1 MVPFR
6 LMAAWLAWSIVS
18 VQAQGDSLSQQYC
31 SNENTGSNY
40 QAVYNIYQSNGACH
54 DQCKD
59 NYAFAVVQWQDCWCS
74 NYIPA
79 EQQSISN
86 CNQNCPGYPSEQCG
100 NQSAGLYGYIQ
111 LYRHP
116 SGTAG
121 GLASTQASSTTPSS
135 TTTQPSTQQSSTPPA
150 TSTTQQPSTQQ
161 TTASSQPP
169 ATSIVSQTVYQ
180 TVTQS
185 QSASVVVSY
194 VTPSPTSTS
203 ASSPSSSSSSD
214 PPSSLTTTSSDLS
227 TSSALSTSSST
238 NPPVVAPVPAI
249 TQTSSTPPPQSA
261 TPVTSLRVVTL
272 SGAIVTQTVTST
284 PFPAPSSAADLQS
297 LQRNHLSPS
306 AIAGVVIGTLL
317 ALALLLILA
326 FLLLRRRKQHRD
338 SELAAAGITHAG
350 GPTSPR
356 RNISVLSR
364 TGLLSRGGR
373 PTSMSESPNY
383 YHDDAGGAA
392 LGLHTG
398 GQNSV
403 RHSMLFG
410 GGGGVA
416 GAGGVSPVSPL
427 GSTHDEHDGSRRYSR
442 PMVYDQRLNP
452 SALFANAEGNGS
464 RVSMQDQRDYSRP
477 LGVAN
482 PDVEVGRGSFE
493 SRVS

>member
-6 LMAAWLAWSIVS
+6 LAAAGLAWSVVS
-18 VQAQGDSLSQQYC
+18 VRAQGDGLSQQYC

-74 NYIPA
+74 NYVPA

-100 NQSAGLYGYIQ
+100 NQSAGLYGEQHDCPFYYDSAVNSAVKYTPGDIDDPAVQ
-111 LYRHP
+111 HAT
-116 SGTAG
+116 GHVF
-121 GLASTQASSTTPSS
+121 LAASNYQHNIRLFSTTILISELRSAVISNDDIIRPADVIRL
-135 TTTQPSTQQSSTPPA
+135 TNINTPP
-150 TSTTQQPSTQQ
+150 S
-161 TTASSQPP
+161 
-169 ATSIVSQTVYQ
+169 
-180 TVTQS
+180 
-185 QSASVVVSY
+185 
-194 VTPSPTSTS
+194 
-203 ASSPSSSSSSD
+203 
-214 PPSSLTTTSSDLS
+214 
-227 TSSALSTSSST
+227 
-238 NPPVVAPVPAI
+238 
-249 TQTSSTPPPQSA
+249 QSA

-272 SGAIVTQTVTST
+272 SGAIITQTVTST
-284 PFPAPSSAADLQS
+284 PFVAPTSAADLQS
-297 LQRNHLSPS
+297 LQRHHVSPG
-306 AIAGVVIGTLL
+306 AIAGITLGTLL
-317 ALALLLILA
+317 ALSLLTILA

-338 SELAAAGITHAG
+338 TELAAAGIVPAGG

-373 PTSMSESPNY
+373 PTSMAETHTY
-383 YHDDAGGAA
+383 DDAGGA
-392 LGLHTG
+392 LGIHTG

-410 GGGGVA
+410 GVAGGGI
-416 GAGGVSPVSPL
+416 GGGGGGVSPVSPL

-464 RVSMQDQRDYSRP
+464 RVSMQDQRDYSRA
-477 LGVAN
+477 LGVVN

-493 SRVS
+493 SR

>member
-1 MVPFR
+1 MRLASMVPFR
-6 LMAAWLAWSIVS
+6 LAAAWLAWSVVS
-18 VQAQGDSLSQQYC
+18 VRAQGDGLSQQYC

-121 GLASTQASSTTPSS
+121 GLASTQASSTPAPS

-150 TSTTQQPSTQQ
+150 TSTIQQSSTQQ
-161 TTASSQPP
+161 ATSSSQPP
-169 ATSIVSQTVYQ
+169 ITSI
-180 TVTQS
+180 
-185 QSASVVVSY
+185 
-194 VTPSPTSTS
+194 TS
-203 ASSPSSSSSSD
+203 ASSAPPSSFPSSD
-214 PPSSLTTTSSDLS
+214 PPSSLTTTSSDLP
-227 TSSALSTSSST
+227 TSSASPTSSST
-238 NPPVVAPVPAI
+238 DPPVVAPVPVA
-249 TQTSSTPPPQSA
+249 TQTSSTPPSQSA

-272 SGAIVTQTVTST
+272 SGAIITQTVTST
-284 PFPAPSSAADLQS
+284 PFVAPTSAADLQS
-297 LQRNHLSPS
+297 LQRHHLSPG
-306 AIAGVVIGTLL
+306 AIAGITLGTLL
-317 ALALLLILA
+317 ALSLLTILA

-338 SELAAAGITHAG
+338 TELAAAGIVPPGG

-373 PTSMSESPNY
+373 PTSMAETHTY
-383 YHDDAGGAA
+383 DDAGGA
-392 LGLHTG
+392 LGIHTG

-410 GGGGVA
+410 GVAGGGI
-416 GAGGVSPVSPL
+416 GGGGGGVSPVSPL

-464 RVSMQDQRDYSRP
+464 RVSMQDQRDYSRA
-477 LGVAN
+477 LGVVN